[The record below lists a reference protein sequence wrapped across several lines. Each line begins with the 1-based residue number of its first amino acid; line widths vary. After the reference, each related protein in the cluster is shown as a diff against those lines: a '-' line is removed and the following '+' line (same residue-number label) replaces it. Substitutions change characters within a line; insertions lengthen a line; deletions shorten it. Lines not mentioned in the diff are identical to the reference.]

1 MEINTFDDRFL
12 WVTKTVTIAG
22 TGSSASFFHDFHMEK
37 LPEDHN
43 ELNGLSFLPVINDK
57 MSPSADSGLGSS
69 LTSEG
74 MNVSSNP
81 H

>member
-1 MEINTFDDRFL
+1 MTSIYR
-12 WVTKTVTIAG
+12 
-22 TGSSASFFHDFHMEK
+22 K
-37 LPEDHN
+37 LPKDHN
-43 ELNGLSFLPVINDK
+43 ELYVLSFLPVINDK

>member
-1 MEINTFDDRFL
+1 
-12 WVTKTVTIAG
+12 
-22 TGSSASFFHDFHMEK
+22 MEK